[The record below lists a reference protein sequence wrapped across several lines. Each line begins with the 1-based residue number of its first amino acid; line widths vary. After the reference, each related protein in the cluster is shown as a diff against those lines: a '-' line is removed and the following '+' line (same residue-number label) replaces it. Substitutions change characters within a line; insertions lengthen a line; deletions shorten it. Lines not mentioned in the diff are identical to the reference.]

1 MTGPYDDIIRLPHH
15 TSEKHPRMG
24 REERAAQFSPFAALA
39 GYEDVIAETA
49 RMTEEKPVL
58 SDDEKASLDLI
69 LSSLSA
75 DDAISLE
82 YFSKDPVKSGGAL
95 LSVCSKVAKLDW
107 EKRQIMLSDG
117 LRIPV
122 DDVISIRRLCVS
134 P

>member
-1 MTGPYDDIIRLPHH
+1 
-15 TSEKHPRMG
+15 MG
-24 REERAAQFSPFAALA
+24 REERAAQFSPFAALT

-82 YFSKDPVKSGGAL
+82 YFSKDPVKSGGTL

-107 EKRQIMLSDG
+107 EKRQIVLSDG